1 MNCNDME
8 EFIRKSYTMYQKMKD
23 KGFSSNNLYFLLVKN
38 DIDNTYHDY
47 KKEFIKIN
55 NLFEKYMVNCDIKRN
70 NNFLY
75 INYYNFKS
83 NSCNI
88 RLYIHKS
95 TKNFSENINKIFLY
109 LKEKKI
115 NFKMKISPYLKKDS
129 VLLMLDSVS
138 DVKTVIN
145 YINSFLFDFSST
157 NYFLIQKD
165 NIGISMDS
173 KYSYNHV
180 LCKTLFDY
188 LKTED
193 FINNKNYLEG
203 FNSYFFKLF
212 KEENDEELK
221 LIYHNIILATINNFS
236 LDDIE
241 FIFNRYNYL
250 NNIGKKKKSNEVN
263 EFNKKEKQAILFK
276 ACLANYSKYGK
287 DHLLL
292 SLLKND
298 PNFFLFT
305 KDGGIR
311 DMMIENISSFDI
323 PLLIFSHL
331 SDVGY
336 EDSLRNKDDIEYL
349 VSTYGDYI
357 ASFANKESRCVRKK

>member
-38 DIDNTYHDY
+38 DIDKNYHDY

-55 NLFEKYMVNCDIKRN
+55 NLFEKYRVNCDIKRN

-75 INYYNFKS
+75 INYDNFKS
-83 NSCNI
+83 DSCNI
-88 RLYIHKS
+88 RLYIPNFSK
-95 TKNFSENINKIFLY
+95 KFSENINKIFLY
-109 LKEKKI
+109 LKEKRI
-115 NFKMKISPYLKKDS
+115 NFKMKISPYLKKDG

-138 DVKTVIN
+138 DVKTIIN
-145 YINSFLFDFSST
+145 YINSLLFDFSST
-157 NYFLIQKD
+157 NYFLIKKD

-173 KYSYNHV
+173 KYSYNRV
-180 LCKTLFDY
+180 ISKTLFDY
-188 LKTED
+188 IKKEEFVNT
-193 FINNKNYLEG
+193 KNYLEG
-203 FNSYFFKLF
+203 FNSYVFKLF

-221 LIYHNIILATINNFS
+221 LIYHNIILATINNSSF
-236 LDDIE
+236 DDIE

-250 NNIGKKKKSNEVN
+250 NNISKEKKGNKVN
-263 EFNKKEKQAILFK
+263 ESNKKEKQAILFK

-292 SLLKND
+292 SLLKTD

-305 KDGGIR
+305 RDDGIR

-336 EDSLRNKDDIEYL
+336 EVSLRNQDDIEYL
-349 VSTYGDYI
+349 VTTYGDYI
-357 ASFANKESRCVRKK
+357 VSFVNKDSRCVRKK